1 MSDGRESQR
10 IFRAQ
15 CKIIVNYPWRGIKAG
30 VDRHFRKAFATLS
43 YRGYNRRMQPDQS
56 PSGITGLPTQQ
67 PLPAPWGWRDLVFG
81 IAVAGAGVI
90 ALNLIL
96 LAVGAAT
103 GGALG
108 KNGIVLTIFVA
119 IQDSIIVGAAALFS
133 IVRYRVG
140 WDRLGLRAFNVAFGC
155 GLSLALLMVSYVVR
169 ICYGI
174 VAIGLGYRPALQDV
188 LSRLDTQGIGFILT
202 LIAAAVIA
210 PIAEEIF
217 FRGFVYGGLR
227 GRIGTLGAM
236 LVSTVF
242 FTALHFTLDQF
253 IPIFAL
259 GLILAWL
266 YERTGSLYPGM
277 LLHSSN
283 NAISLILL
291 AIARASGV
299 LPGQF

>member
-1 MSDGRESQR
+1 MLPNESQPV
-10 IFRAQ
+10 ISNPAS
-15 CKIIVNYPWRGIKAG
+15 
-30 VDRHFRKAFATLS
+30 D
-43 YRGYNRRMQPDQS
+43 
-56 PSGITGLPTQQ
+56 Q
-67 PLPAPWGWRDLVFG
+67 PLSAPWGWRDLVFG
-81 IAVAGAGVI
+81 IAVAGAGVL

-96 LAVGAAT
+96 LAGGAVT
-103 GGALG
+103 GGTLV
-108 KNGIVLTIFVA
+108 KNGIILTIFVA
-119 IQDSIIVGAAALFS
+119 IQDSIIIGAAALFS
-133 IVRYRVG
+133 LVRYRVG
-140 WDRLGLRAFNVAFGC
+140 WNRLGLRSFNLALGC
-155 GLSLALLMVSYVVR
+155 GLSIVLLMVSYGVR
-169 ICYGI
+169 IFYGI
-174 VAIGLGYRPALQDV
+174 VATGLGYRPALQDV

-236 LVSTVF
+236 LVSSLF

-259 GLILAWL
+259 GLFLALL
-266 YERTGSLYPGM
+266 YEKTGSLYPGM

-291 AIARASGV
+291 ALARATGL

>member
-1 MSDGRESQR
+1 MTS
-10 IFRAQ
+10 F
-15 CKIIVNYPWRGIKAG
+15 
-30 VDRHFRKAFATLS
+30 
-43 YRGYNRRMQPDQS
+43 
-56 PSGITGLPTQQ
+56 PTKP

-81 IAVAGAGVI
+81 IAVAGAGVLT
-90 ALNLIL
+90 LNLIL
-96 LAVGAAT
+96 VVGGVVI
-103 GGALG
+103 GGTLV
-108 KNGIVLTIFVA
+108 KNGIILTIFVA

-140 WDRLGLRAFNVAFGC
+140 WDRLGLRAFDPAVGC
-155 GLSLALLMVSYVVR
+155 GLSFTLLLVSYGVR
-169 ICYGI
+169 ICYGLA
-174 VAIGLGYRPALQDV
+174 VAGLGYRPALQDV
-188 LSRLDTQGIGFILT
+188 LSRLDTQGIGLILT
-202 LIAAAVIA
+202 LIATAVIA
-210 PIAEEIF
+210 PIAEELF

-291 AIARASGV
+291 AIARATGV
-299 LPGQF
+299 LPGQL

>member
-1 MSDGRESQR
+1 MVQPNEPQPG
-10 IFRAQ
+10 FT
-15 CKIIVNYPWRGIKAG
+15 NL
-30 VDRHFRKAFATLS
+30 HAT
-43 YRGYNRRMQPDQS
+43 P
-56 PSGITGLPTQQ
+56 
-67 PLPAPWGWRDLVFG
+67 PLPASWGWHDLVLG
-81 IAVAGAGVI
+81 IAAAGAGVI
-90 ALNLIL
+90 ALNLIVAAGS
-96 LAVGAAT
+96 AVT
-103 GGALG
+103 GGALV

-119 IQDSIIVGAAALFS
+119 VQDMLIVAAAAVFS

-140 WDRLGLRAFNVAFGC
+140 WDRLGFRAFDVAFGC
-155 GLSLALLMVSYVVR
+155 GLSLTLLLVSYAVR

-174 VAIGLGYRPALQDV
+174 IAAGLGYRPALQDV

-202 LIAAAVIA
+202 LIAAAVVA
-210 PIAEEIF
+210 PIAEETF

-236 LVSTVF
+236 LISTLF

-259 GLILAWL
+259 GIFLAWL
-266 YERTGSLYPGM
+266 YERTGSLYPGI
-277 LLHSSN
+277 LLHASN

-291 AIARASGV
+291 AAARATGV